1 MNPVDWRLRRAGAGD
16 EAALALVAAATFL
29 ETYAGIVSRDDM
41 LAHCATKCSAGYF
54 GAWIASADH
63 LLTLSEHPDG
73 AAPLGFTALTPPDF
87 PVAFGPET
95 IELRRIYVL
104 TTAHGSGLGAALME
118 RAVEDAR
125 GLGKARL
132 ALGVHPGNV
141 RARAFYE
148 RHGFRIV
155 GERRFQVGAAVF
167 ADPVYA
173 RAI

>member
-1 MNPVDWRLRRAGAGD
+1 MRWSLRRAEAGD

-29 ETYAGIVSRDDM
+29 ETYAGAVSRDDM
-41 LAHCATKCSAGYF
+41 LAHIAGRCSPGFFAG
-54 GAWIASADH
+54 WIASADH
-63 LLTLSEHPDG
+63 PMTMAEHPDG
-73 AAPLGFTALTPPDF
+73 GAPIGFTALTPPDF

-104 TTAHGSGLGAALME
+104 TTAQGSGLGPALME
-118 RAVEDAR
+118 RAVADAR
-125 GLGKARL
+125 ALGRTRL
-132 ALGVHPGNV
+132 ALGVHPGNA

-155 GERRFQVGAAVF
+155 GERRFQVGTALF
-167 ADPVYA
+167 TDPVYA

>member
-1 MNPVDWRLRRAGAGD
+1 MESRVRRAEAGD

-29 ETYAGIVSRDDM
+29 ETYAGVVSCGDI
-41 LAHCATKCSAGYF
+41 LAHLAAKCSADF
-54 GAWIASADH
+54 FSAWIASADH
-63 LLTLSEHPDG
+63 VVTLTEHPDG

-87 PVAFGPET
+87 PIAFGPET

-104 TTAHGSGLGAALME
+104 TSAHGSGLGAALLD

-125 GLGKARL
+125 ALGRTRL
-132 ALGVHPGNV
+132 ALGVYPGNA

-148 RHGFRIV
+148 RHAFRIV
-155 GERRFQVGAAVF
+155 GERRFQVGSASF
-167 ADPVYA
+167 TDPVYA